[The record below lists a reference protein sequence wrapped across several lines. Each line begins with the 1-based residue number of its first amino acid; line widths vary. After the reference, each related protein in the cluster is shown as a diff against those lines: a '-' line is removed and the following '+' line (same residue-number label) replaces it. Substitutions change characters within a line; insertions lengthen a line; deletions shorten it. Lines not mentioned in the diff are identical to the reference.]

1 MREMSCYNCVR
12 ANEINECEACIKCWR
27 FSNYEPKRV
36 RYVVYHYECVPE
48 EYVMDFSTVEEACVF
63 RDKYD
68 FEDEWLIGEIIED

>member
-1 MREMSCYNCVR
+1 MR
-12 ANEINECEACIKCWR
+12 I
-27 FSNYEPKRV
+27 

-48 EYVMDFSTVEEACVF
+48 EYVMDFSTVEEACAF